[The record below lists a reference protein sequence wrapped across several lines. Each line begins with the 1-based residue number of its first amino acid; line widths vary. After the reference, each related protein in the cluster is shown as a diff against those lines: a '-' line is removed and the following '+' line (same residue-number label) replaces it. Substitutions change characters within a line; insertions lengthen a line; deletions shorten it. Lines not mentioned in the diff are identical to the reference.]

1 MIEVYQLSVGSKHS
15 RYYKNLGQLLQM
27 VKSLLVTTY
36 PLDSRKEIKIMVLEM
51 TEDEFAKLPVGW

>member
-1 MIEVYQLSVGSKHS
+1 MEVYQLSVGPKHS
-15 RYYKNLGQLLQM
+15 RYYKDLAQLLQM